1 MALLCAD
8 EGVIFRYHKT
18 SVFMTVARALACR
31 PVLLRLQIYATW
43 NLLVTIMA
51 LLRENIVVR

>member
-1 MALLCAD
+1 
-8 EGVIFRYHKT
+8 
-18 SVFMTVARALACR
+18 MTVARALACR